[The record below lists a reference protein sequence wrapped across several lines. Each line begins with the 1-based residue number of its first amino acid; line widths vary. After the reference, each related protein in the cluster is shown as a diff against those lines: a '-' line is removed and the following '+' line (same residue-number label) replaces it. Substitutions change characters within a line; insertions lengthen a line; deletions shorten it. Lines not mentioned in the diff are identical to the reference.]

1 MRLVYRYI
9 AKPGTGEIFE
19 GLVFASSEEEAIQK
33 VAKQGL
39 KVIEIQIS
47 LKDIVNTFYKS
58 QPSGRELSQFYR
70 TIGKRLENGRG
81 VRQTIEESLEF
92 TLDDNLK
99 VMASMMLLAAANAA
113 TIDECMAFAGF
124 PERDCAIVK
133 SLRLAGSAY
142 KAFESLSAYY
152 SRDYNLRRM
161 IRGVFIEPSIVL
173 VLGYIFVWGVFVFA
187 IPKIEHL
194 FKVLPDSK
202 LPKNIEYL
210 YHLVNIFD
218 AHIVVSTILY
228 IAIIPAG
235 FLFFRSPLFKR
246 MIDMVGSIRNLS
258 ERSDHAIIWSSYAL
272 LYEAAWNRADAAE
285 MISRSATRRDSQI
298 ALQEMAIAMRRAIT
312 PARAV
317 TLSGFP
323 KFVKSAVANILGSGS
338 ADDIVEGLI
347 NFSETLQDDVT
358 VLSERVAVVLKN
370 TTIVVFGLFVTGII
384 SITVLP
390 VILSAISMA

>member
-1 MRLVYRYI
+1 MRLVYKFI
-9 AKPGTGEIFE
+9 AKPNLGEVFE
-19 GLVFASSEEEAIQK
+19 GATFATSEEEAIQK
-33 VAKQGL
+33 IAKQGI
-39 KVIEIQIS
+39 KVIEIRLSI
-47 LKDIVNTFYKS
+47 KDVINTFYKS
-58 QPSGRELSQFYR
+58 QPNGRELSQFYR

-81 VRQTIEESLEF
+81 VQQTIEESLEF
-92 TLDDNLK
+92 TLDENLK
-99 VMASMMLLAAANAA
+99 VMASMMLLAARNAA
-113 TIDECMAFAGF
+113 TVDECMTFAGF

-142 KAFESLSAYY
+142 KAFESLSAFY
-152 SRDYNLRRM
+152 SRDYNLKRM
-161 IRGVFIEPSIVL
+161 IRGVFIEPAFVL
-173 VLGYIFVWGVFVFA
+173 ALGYIFVWTVFVFA

-194 FKVLPDSK
+194 FKVMPDAK
-202 LPKNIEYL
+202 LPRNIEEL

-218 AHIVVSTILY
+218 AHIVLSTALY
-228 IAIIPAG
+228 IAIVPAG
-235 FLFFRSPLFKR
+235 FLFFRSQLFKK

-258 ERSDHAIIWSSYAL
+258 QRSDHAIIWSSYAL

-285 MISRSATRRDSQI
+285 MISRSASRRDSQI
-298 ALQEMAIAMRRAIT
+298 ALQEMAVSMRRAIT
-312 PARAV
+312 PMRAV
-317 TLSGFP
+317 ATAGFP

-347 NFSETLQDDVT
+347 GFSETLQEDVT

-370 TTIVVFGLFVTGII
+370 ATTIIFGLFVVGII